1 MKNKKIMFFHS
12 DSMSKSSGEERVITL
27 YANYFI
33 DLGYK
38 VSIAHLGKKNNCFFK
53 LNSNIKLIQL
63 PRSRIL
69 LAYKFI
75 VNVIK
80 YKPDIIIAID
90 PLANRYAA
98 LAKYVLKKVIIIGT
112 EHFYAG
118 YFANNRFGRGFNFFK
133 KYFYSRLDSLIV
145 LTQESADWLNANTH
159 LTNNVVI
166 ANPLVYPLPITSN
179 SLMPNQF
186 IQNNNKTL
194 LAVGRLEQQKGFDL
208 LIDMFAT
215 IANKY
220 NNWQLIILGEG
231 TQRHNLEQQIAKLNL
246 QQRVL
251 MLGAVGNLHHWYN
264 AADIFVFSSRFE
276 GFGCVLAEAMAYGLP
291 VISFACKTGPADII
305 EHKVNGL
312 LVAAE
317 DTRSFT
323 QELSRLIED
332 EKLRQQLATKAVEV
346 RKKYS
351 IEIIYSQWLQ
361 LFTNL
366 AKKL

>member
-1 MKNKKIMFFHS
+1 MQNKKIMFFHS
-12 DSMSKSSGEERVITL
+12 DAMSKSSGEERVITL
-27 YANYFI
+27 YANYFT
-33 DLGYK
+33 DQGHK
-38 VSIAHLGKKNNCFFK
+38 VTIAHLGKKNNCFFK
-53 LNSNIKLIQL
+53 LNSSIKLIQI

-75 VNVIK
+75 IAVIK

-98 LAKYVLKKVIIIGT
+98 LAKYALKQVIVVGM
-112 EHFYAG
+112 EHFYASH
-118 YFANNRFGRGFNFFK
+118 FAKNRYGTDFLFFK
-133 KYFYSRLDSLIV
+133 KYFYSRLDSLVV

-166 ANPLVYPLPITSN
+166 ANPLVYPLPIISN

-186 IQNNNKTL
+186 IQNNSKTL

-215 IANKY
+215 ITNKY

-231 TQRHNLEQQIAKLNL
+231 TQRHDLEQQIAKLGL

-251 MLGAVGNLHHWYN
+251 MLGAVGNLHHWYS
-264 AADIFVFSSRFE
+264 AADVFVFSSRFE
-276 GFGCVLAEAMAYGLP
+276 GLPCVLLEAMAYGLP
-291 VISFACKTGPADII
+291 VVSFACKTGPAEII
-305 EHKVNGL
+305 EHGVNGL
-312 LVAAE
+312 LVPVGNTTA
-317 DTRSFT
+317 FT

-332 EKLRQQLATKAVEV
+332 KKLRQQLATKAVEV

-351 IEIIYSQWLQ
+351 MEIIYSQWLQ
-361 LFTNL
+361 LFTKL